1 MGSASNAAVSPG
13 RALNW
18 RSCGFRSLQ
27 QYQQRQTLPPHRR
40 TMSTTTTMCPSL
52 TADGWKRAE
61 EKRQGPGRLR
71 QRKRAQTMPD
81 ALFGPYVSFFL
92 FFMFLFN

>member
-18 RSCGFRSLQ
+18 CSCGFRSLQ
-27 QYQQRQTLPPHRR
+27 QYQQRQTLPPHRQ

-52 TADGWKRAE
+52 TASPCHAK
-61 EKRQGPGRLR
+61 LR
-71 QRKRAQTMPD
+71 CVRCHELPLSPTTMAPTLTTD
-81 ALFGPYVSFFL
+81 RRYSSSLLLFSITNG
-92 FFMFLFN
+92 